1 MEILLHTLKHTVL
14 DSIGILPF
22 LFISYLIIEF
32 IEHKASSKI
41 KNSLSKSGKMGSI
54 IGAIFGVFPQCG
66 FSVTAST
73 LYAGRIITVGTLV
86 AVFISTSDE
95 AIPVLLSNPSSISK
109 ILPLVLVKV
118 CFAILVGLFI
128 DFVIA
133 KKQKIN
139 EIQSE
144 SEEHIHEMCV
154 HCNCEKENL
163 FVSAIKHTMSV
174 FLFIFIFS
182 FVLNGIIELIGEEN
196 LSKLLLTG
204 NILQPV
210 VAGLIGIIPNC
221 AASILLTELYI
232 DGTISFASVI
242 SGLSV
247 GAGVGMIVLL
257 KENKNMKENIK
268 IILGTF
274 TISVLFGI
282 ILEVL
287 GNII

>member
-1 MEILLHTLKHTVL
+1 M
-14 DSIGILPF
+14 
-22 LFISYLIIEF
+22 
-32 IEHKASSKI
+32 
-41 KNSLSKSGKMGSI
+41 
-54 IGAIFGVFPQCG
+54 
-66 FSVTAST
+66 
-73 LYAGRIITVGTLV
+73 
-86 AVFISTSDE
+86 
-95 AIPVLLSNPSSISK
+95 
-109 ILPLVLVKV
+109 
-118 CFAILVGLFI
+118 
-128 DFVIA
+128 
-133 KKQKIN
+133 
-139 EIQSE
+139 
-144 SEEHIHEMCV
+144 
-154 HCNCEKENL
+154 
-163 FVSAIKHTMSV
+163 
-174 FLFIFIFS
+174 
-182 FVLNGIIELIGEEN
+182 
-196 LSKLLLTG
+196 TG

>member
-1 MEILLHTLKHTVL
+1 MEILLHTLKHTIL

-22 LFISYLIIEF
+22 LFISYLIIEL

-41 KNSLSKSGKMGSI
+41 KNALSKSGKMGSI

-109 ILPLVLVKV
+109 IIPLILVKV

-139 EIQSE
+139 EIQCE
-144 SEEHIHEMCV
+144 SEEHIHEMCE

-163 FVSAIKHTMSV
+163 FVSAIKHTISV
-174 FLFIFIFS
+174 FLFIFVFS

-282 ILEVL
+282 ILEIL